1 MLINQSILSTDFII
15 NTATTVSAIYKL
27 EYYYKYWPTKKSVI
41 WGKAK
46 AIEVNY
52 EGIIVLR
59 SNTGYIYILKN
70 ILYMPELGINILSTH
85 RLGDMV
91 STFYK
96 DRAYIYTKDI
106 YTNPSIYRP
115 KDLNLSNLSTRTT
128 SRTTIFT
135 ATK

>member
-1 MLINQSILSTDFII
+1 
-15 NTATTVSAIYKL
+15 
-27 EYYYKYWPTKKSVI
+27 
-41 WGKAK
+41 
-46 AIEVNY
+46 
-52 EGIIVLR
+52 
-59 SNTGYIYILKN
+59 
-70 ILYMPELGINILSTH
+70 MPELGINILSTY

-115 KDLNLSNLSTRTT
+115 KDLNLSDLPTRTT

-135 ATK
+135 ATKQDSLYKTKVDVLCPKGLERHLAILSI